1 MSFSHSHVLVLGQPS
16 DDLRMLVSVL
26 TRLRCSTEIADSPAQ
41 MMLKAQQTPAHLV
54 ILSGN
59 QHHWSVNLVQDLRT
73 LANTRQATIV
83 VLTDC
88 HAPSWMPL
96 EEAPGLDGFLVK
108 PLSNDVVTSLVQSA
122 WVRRSCCH
130 EI

>member
-1 MSFSHSHVLVLGQPS
+1 
-16 DDLRMLVSVL
+16 
-26 TRLRCSTEIADSPAQ
+26 
-41 MMLKAQQTPAHLV
+41 MLKAQQAPAHLV

-59 QHHWSVNLVQDLRT
+59 QHHRSVNLVQDLRT

-96 EEAPGLDGFLVK
+96 EETPGLDGFLVK

-122 WVRRSCCH
+122 WARRSCCH
-130 EI
+130 ES